1 MICHSLGSP
10 EADKEMK
17 FGLQVH
23 LLFGRKII
31 TNLDSILKRRD
42 LTLPTEVHLVKVIVF
57 PVVMYGFESW
67 TVKKAEHQRIDVFEL
82 WYWRLLRVPWTA
94 RRSNQSIL
102 KEISPKYSLEGLML
116 MLKHQYFGHLMW
128 RTDSLERT
136 LMLGKIEGGRRRGR
150 QRMRWMDGI
159 TNLMD
164 MNLSKLWELVKDREA
179 WRAAVYGV
187 AKSWTWLSDWIELNW
202 TCRIFVRDQCM
213 WKEGG
218 RRLGQ
223 MEKSNWVADHTKPHS
238 TQPYRVVPRSTST
251 TGPLH
256 PPAPALISHCTW
268 GSLRACL
275 CVSSC
280 TDIRP
285 RAAIHWGCLL
295 TTGATCLAMKGNLG
309 GTSPCL

>member
-1 MICHSLGSP
+1 
-10 EADKEMK
+10 
-17 FGLQVH
+17 
-23 LLFGRKII
+23 
-31 TNLDSILKRRD
+31 
-42 LTLPTEVHLVKVIVF
+42 
-57 PVVMYGFESW
+57 MYM
-67 TVKKAEHQRIDVFEL
+67 
-82 WYWRLLRVPWTA
+82 
-94 RRSNQSIL
+94 N
-102 KEISPKYSLEGLML
+102 
-116 MLKHQYFGHLMW
+116 
-128 RTDSLERT
+128 
-136 LMLGKIEGGRRRGR
+136 LGKLREIVE
-150 QRMRWMDGI
+150 
-159 TNLMD
+159 
-164 MNLSKLWELVKDREA
+164 DREA

-202 TCRIFVRDQCM
+202 TCRIFVRDQYM

-285 RAAIHWGCLL
+285 RVAIHWGCLL
-295 TTGATCLAMKGNLG
+295 TTGATCHAMKGNLG